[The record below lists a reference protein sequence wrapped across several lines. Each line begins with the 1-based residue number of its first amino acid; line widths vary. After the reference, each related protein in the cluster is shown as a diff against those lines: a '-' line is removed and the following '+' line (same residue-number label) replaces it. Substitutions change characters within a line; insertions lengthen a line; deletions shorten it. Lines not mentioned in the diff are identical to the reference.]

1 MELSEYIFA
10 LDKGEPAVGKDGIVL
25 PEAMRDKFTGL
36 YEMSEK
42 MGAEHGCALFF
53 DRKTQKFDYSKV
65 ASGGK
70 TSMNIPESDHP
81 DNSGNVHAHRSTRSG
96 TREDAFAKQF
106 KYIFIHWN
114 LPKNDCLVM

>member
-1 MELSEYIFA
+1 MYAGRYRRPLIRPE
-10 LDKGEPAVGKDGIVL
+10 VGKDGIVL
-25 PEAMRDKFTGL
+25 PEAL
-36 YEMSEK
+36 Y
-42 MGAEHGCALFF
+42 AEVRH
-53 DRKTQKFDYSKV
+53 SKV